1 MIPNYELA
9 AEKAKEIYLK
19 YKTNDPLEIIKDQ
32 PNSLI
37 LSFRDLSSTIG
48 VDRDALIMV
57 CGEDNQ
63 DAITTV
69 HNENG
74 NLRYLVVF
82 NQTLQDYE
90 LKIAMARE
98 LGHIALHHDGSRSEK
113 VRNEEALCFAYHLIC
128 CKEESK

>member
-1 MIPNYELA
+1 MIPNYDLA
-9 AEKAKEIYLK
+9 AQKAKEIYKK
-19 YKTNDPLEIIKDQ
+19 YNTNDPLEILRDQ

-90 LKIAMARE
+90 LKIALARE
-98 LGHIALHHDGSRSEK
+98 LGHIVLKHDGSRSEK
-113 VRNEEALCFAYHLIC
+113 VRNEEALCFDYHLIC
-128 CKEESK
+128 QKEG

>member
-1 MIPNYELA
+1 MIPNYDLA
-9 AEKAKEIYLK
+9 AQKAKEIYKK
-19 YKTNDPLEIIKDQ
+19 YNTNDPLEILRDQ

-48 VDRDALIMV
+48 IDRDVLIMV
-57 CGEDNQ
+57 CGENNQ

-69 HNENG
+69 HNDNG

-98 LGHIALHHDGSRSEK
+98 LGHIVLKHDGSRLEK

-128 CKEESK
+128 QKEG

>member
-9 AEKAKEIYLK
+9 AQKAKEIYKK
-19 YKTNDPLEIIKDQ
+19 YSTNDPLQIIKDQ

-57 CGEDNQ
+57 CGENNQ
-63 DAITTV
+63 DAVTTV

-90 LKIAMARE
+90 LKVALARE
-98 LGHIALHHDGSRSEK
+98 LGHIVMNHDGSRSEK
-113 VRNEEALCFAYHLIC
+113 VRNEEALCFAYHFIC
-128 CKEESK
+128 QGRD